1 MNQDKNEKI
10 KNDIVNSVQKK
21 LDSMSLDERVAYYK
35 SIGLVQN
42 GSDTVRLANQLTSRS
57 AGFKCNTVLRKQSR
71 NRKVVCRQIDRNAN
85 SNKGLKILEI
95 TAKK

>member
-1 MNQDKNEKI
+1 MNQDKYVKI

-42 GSDTVRLANQLTSRS
+42 GSDTVGVANQLASKR
-57 AGFKCNTVLRKQSR
+57 V
-71 NRKVVCRQIDRNAN
+71 D
-85 SNKGLKILEI
+85 
-95 TAKK
+95 